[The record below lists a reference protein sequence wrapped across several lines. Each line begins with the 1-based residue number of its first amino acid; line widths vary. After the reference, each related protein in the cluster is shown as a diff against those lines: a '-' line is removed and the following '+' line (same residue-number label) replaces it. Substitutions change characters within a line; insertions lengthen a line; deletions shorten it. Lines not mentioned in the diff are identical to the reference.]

1 MRRRYFYISR
11 REFLHVQ
18 CWARSEY
25 CWARAEYR
33 PAIAF
38 YYTFISKGTCGD

>member
-1 MRRRYFYISR
+1 M
-11 REFLHVQ
+11 Q
-18 CWARSEY
+18 CWARTEY

-38 YYTFISKGTCGD
+38 YYTFTTARGG

>member
-1 MRRRYFYISR
+1 M
-11 REFLHVQ
+11 Q

-25 CWARAEYR
+25 CWARVEYR

-38 YYTFISKGTCGD
+38 YYTFTVGLSLNSSIVDSAS